1 MKPNETMEE
10 HHARL
15 QERYQEL
22 CRELASTNLSVTT
35 LEKWASAINERAAV
49 SQMLFRLDLLMTA
62 GVVEVAIADIN
73 GMEEESLNW
82 AEEEEEGKL
91 LHWLLEPLPKDEKPA
106 ADEEWVEPEWIMMI
120 RPQPE
125 PQPVPA
131 WLQLFPAPTDVLTQW
146 AGEEVRP

>member
-1 MKPNETMEE
+1 MKHETMEE

-35 LEKWASAINERAAV
+35 LENWASAINERAAV
-49 SQMLFRLDLLMTA
+49 SQMLFRLDLLMTKGA
-62 GVVEVAIADIN
+62 LDMANVVIN
-73 GMEEESLNW
+73 EE
-82 AEEEEEGKL
+82 
-91 LHWLLEPLPKDEKPA
+91 PA
-106 ADEEWVEPEWIMMI
+106 ADDEWVEPEWITTL

-125 PQPVPA
+125 PQPVPE